1 MYGGTKT
8 EMERLLKDAQ
18 KLSGVEYDISNL
30 GDVYDA
36 IHVIQED
43 LGLTGVAAQ
52 EASETFTGSFGAMKA
67 SAKNLLA
74 NMALGQD
81 IKGPLTSL
89 LGNTKTFLMN
99 NFLPMIGNILKS
111 VPTII
116 GTAFEFAISEIPQ
129 ALSSLFTAI
138 QTTAAT
144 MLSGEGGGLFD
155 SIKEAFVS
163 IDWEGAASTA
173 MELLSNG
180 ITFVSETIP
189 QIIQAIG
196 LKAINFFQSIDWV
209 GLGQKVINFIVA
221 GIQILAANI
230 PTYMQNIGKTAMA
243 LFRAINWIQL
253 GRTVITLIK
262 SGIQALFT
270 IIPTLLKSIGQGAI
284 NFFKAVNWKEVG
296 RTVIN
301 LIKMGIN
308 ALRTAIPAA
317 LKAIGTSAMNGFKS
331 INWAS
336 VGWAVI
342 NGIKSGISALAS
354 SLLSSIRS
362 LGSMALGAIKGILGI
377 HSPSKAFAEVGRDM
391 ALGIEVGWEKNL
403 PTDEMVSDA
412 ENMTKQIAGAAS
424 YSYSPGSVR
433 ADTPEGKLD
442 AILEILAA
450 YIPGIAN
457 RDVVLDNGK
466 LVGALAPEINRKLG
480 VTMGW

>member
-1 MYGGTKT
+1 M
-8 EMERLLKDAQ
+8 
-18 KLSGVEYDISNL
+18 
-30 GDVYDA
+30 
-36 IHVIQED
+36 
-43 LGLTGVAAQ
+43 
-52 EASETFTGSFGAMKA
+52 
-67 SAKNLLA
+67 
-74 NMALGQD
+74 
-81 IKGPLTSL
+81 
-89 LGNTKTFLMN
+89 
-99 NFLPMIGNILKS
+99 
-111 VPTII
+111 
-116 GTAFEFAISEIPQ
+116 
-129 ALSSLFTAI
+129 
-138 QTTAAT
+138 
-144 MLSGEGGGLFD
+144 
-155 SIKEAFVS
+155 
-163 IDWEGAASTA
+163 
-173 MELLSNG
+173 
-180 ITFVSETIP
+180 
-189 QIIQAIG
+189 
-196 LKAINFFQSIDWV
+196 
-209 GLGQKVINFIVA
+209 
-221 GIQILAANI
+221 
-230 PTYMQNIGKTAMA
+230 
-243 LFRAINWIQL
+243 
-253 GRTVITLIK
+253 
-262 SGIQALFT
+262 FT

-317 LKAIGTSAMNGFKS
+317 LKLIGTSAMNGFKS

-424 YSYSPGSVR
+424 YSYTPGSVR